1 MPMRAPYSRCAGSC
15 SPGGEIV
22 SPAGMICG
30 MDPNEA
36 DARLEQL
43 MAERDAVIPPPGVS
57 RDSPEFTAFMAAENK
72 VGAFMDAHDH
82 ELAALRLPH
91 EGMTVERYEA
101 KLAELDA
108 ELDWLAERAM
118 PDAPSQEAYS
128 AAWKDR
134 MAFVANYGPDTWI
147 GSITPEP

>member
-1 MPMRAPYSRCAGSC
+1 
-15 SPGGEIV
+15 
-22 SPAGMICG
+22 
-30 MDPNEA
+30 
-36 DARLEQL
+36 
-43 MAERDAVIPPPGVS
+43 MA
-57 RDSPEFTAFMAAENK
+57 TENK

-82 ELAALRLPH
+82 ELVALRLPR

-108 ELDWLAERAM
+108 EL
-118 PDAPSQEAYS
+118 DAPSQEAYS

-147 GSITPEP
+147 GSITPEPEPDPEPELGI